1 MRGVWYTE
9 NENENDNELRF
20 VWVWGIELKYFTN
33 SLALL
38 CLLYNPVL
46 LLLYASFSFTFHFE
60 SVSDIGSI
68 TFRINVLFLADAS
81 MQMFLLQIFKHVTII
96 FIALYIT
103 FGLPPSLSLSLSLFL
118 ALTHSFISLSLFVC
132 QTRSRFHSHFHPPNV
147 INLQISKIVGG
158 IIYGAEFDVDLRWW
172 SDNKNFWFIHLN
184 SLQVVATRTRRI
196 ISKQILT

>member
-1 MRGVWYTE
+1 MVRDVWYTENE

-20 VWVWGIELKYFTN
+20 VWVWGKELKYFTN

-46 LLLYASFSFTFHFE
+46 LLLCASFSFTFHFE

-81 MQMFLLQIFKHVTII
+81 MQMFLLQIFNHVTLIS
-96 FIALYIT
+96 IALYIT
-103 FGLPPSLSLSLSLFL
+103 FGLSPSLSLSLSLVL
-118 ALTHSFISLSLFVC
+118 AHSFISLSLFVC
-132 QTRSRFHSHFHPPNV
+132 QTRSRFRSHFHPPNV

-158 IIYGAEFDVDLRWW
+158 IIYGTEFDVDLCWW

-196 ISKQILT
+196 ISK